1 MSMASPQWGGRRTP
15 RNPAPV
21 SGPGQLS
28 RRTDGGPQQT
38 TQDMTGMAY
47 GENAD
52 FNAIQGAAP
61 LSASQQPS
69 AGRTRPSRSGGQ
81 GVPGVP
87 LFSPTGFPEE
97 PVTAGAPIG
106 PGDGPPDQGMFQQS
120 INRDFEMLR
129 RYLPDLETASNFSDA
144 PSSFRYLVSYLRNYQ

>member
-52 FNAIQGAAP
+52 FNAIQSAAP

-69 AGRTRPSRSGGQ
+69 AGRTRLSRSGGQ

-97 PVTAGAPIG
+97 PVTAGA
-106 PGDGPPDQGMFQQS
+106 DMNASMMQTTPPSMTQGMGTLTNTVRKMAAS
-120 INRDFEMLR
+120 DPSGDSLR
-129 RYLPDLETASNFSDA
+129 LLAIVERLGW
-144 PSSFRYLVSYLRNYQ
+144 

>member
-15 RNPAPV
+15 RSPAPV
-21 SGPGQLS
+21 SGPGRLS

-81 GVPGVP
+81 GVPAVP

-106 PGDGPPDQGMFQQS
+106 PGDGPPQEASFQEQMGQ
-120 INRDFEMLR
+120 DFEMIKQ
-129 RYLPDLETASNFSDA
+129 YLPDLEEALKFQDA
-144 PSSFRYLVSYLRNYQ
+144 PSTFKFLVSYLRNV

>member
-1 MSMASPQWGGRRTP
+1 
-15 RNPAPV
+15 
-21 SGPGQLS
+21 
-28 RRTDGGPQQT
+28 
-38 TQDMTGMAY
+38 MAY

-52 FNAIQGAAP
+52 FNAIQSAAP

-106 PGDGPPDQGMFQQS
+106 PGPNGAPGAAPVRNS
-120 INRDFEMLR
+120 LAETLEYMLQYDDTGDIAYFLDIATR
-129 RYLPDLETASNFSDA
+129 RGW
-144 PSSFRYLVSYLRNYQ
+144 